1 MPHMSNCTQSCE
13 GDSRAAVLG
22 LCLVLLV
29 SVTNCGGS
37 VTGDSVTRDPSA
49 GGTSAPT
56 GTGGT
61 ASGGTAKGTVAATG
75 GGITGGLAVGGQ
87 TASGTNPCTS
97 PTATPISI
105 GSGCYSDQSC
115 GSGQFCDLQNC
126 TSPCGC
132 QNGAWTCINSCVA
145 QCKPATCT
153 QASQEVA
160 SLVGG
165 KRCELIVRVNA
176 EATTLLSMRAV
187 CGSGQPITL
196 EQAEAQLLAI
206 SRINWSTATTYGTAT
221 SGYLFVHESNPYDV
235 MAFGPLTGQSLFE
248 FTTSGQTDTVF
259 GDWSSAP
266 ALDGDCKG
274 QAPPYQT
281 LGPWSAQD
289 PGDAISKLLYQK
301 GVLNE
306 ITRANAGYDGIILVR
321 AQLSKVE
328 YFAIIPTW
336 PRIQ

>member
-1 MPHMSNCTQSCE
+1 MWNCTQPREGNSCVV
-13 GDSRAAVLG
+13 ALG
-22 LCLVLLV
+22 FCLVLLV
-29 SVTNCGGS
+29 AVPNCGGS
-37 VTGDSVTRDPSA
+37 VTGDSVPGDPSA
-49 GGTSAPT
+49 GGTSAST

-61 ASGGTAKGTVAATG
+61 TSGGTSKGTLAATG
-75 GGITGGLAVGGQ
+75 GGIAGGVAAGGQ
-87 TASGTNPCTS
+87 TASGTNPCAS

-153 QASQEVA
+153 QASQDFV

-165 KRCELIVRVNA
+165 KQCELIVRVNA
-176 EATTLLSMRAV
+176 EATALVSMRAV
-187 CGSGQPITL
+187 CGSGPITL
-196 EQAEAQLLAI
+196 EQAKTLLAPI
-206 SRINWSTATTYGTAT
+206 SRINWSTATSYGTLT
-221 SGYLFVHESNPYDV
+221 SGYLFVHDSNPYDV
-235 MAFGPLTGQSLFE
+235 IAFGPASGQSLFE
-248 FTTSGQTDTVF
+248 FTTNGQTDTVF
-259 GDWSSAP
+259 GDWSPAA

-274 QAPPYQT
+274 QPPAYQT

-301 GVLNE
+301 GVLNG
-306 ITRANAGYDGIILVR
+306 ISHANGGYDGIILVR
-321 AQLSKVE
+321 AQLSKTE

-336 PRIQ
+336 PRV